1 MTALFITFEGPEG
14 SGKTTQAR
22 LLYRHLREQG
32 YPVVLTREPG
42 GTRISDKVREILLD
56 PGNTE
61 ILARAEILLFSA
73 ARAQLSGEFIG
84 PHLEQEHIVICDRY
98 ADSTMAYQGYGHRL
112 HLETLRIITTFATGG
127 LRPDLTIYL
136 DLPVEVGLQRRRGIV
151 GDGDTMGYQEQ
162 LPLFDK
168 WDRLDMKELDFHR
181 RVQSGYQEL
190 MEAEPERWHRVDAGR
205 SIEEVQADIRA
216 IVMPLLEDGS

>member
-151 GDGDTMGYQEQ
+151 SDGDTMGYQEQ